1 MDPITPHAN
10 SISSTERPETVL
22 AAIPGW
28 QHARYRELQ
37 GGLTNRSLL
46 VESAGARAVLKIDS
60 APRSRPYNS
69 RDEEA
74 RVQSTAAGI
83 GIAARVLFADDTV
96 FMSEYQ
102 DGSVWTRESLDDEN
116 NLIALAAVLRRVH
129 SLPLTGRTYDA
140 LAAARLYGEHI
151 DDADP
156 EIVKRCISVVESMP
170 VPHNLCCC
178 HNDLVAQNIIATPEL
193 KLLDWEYACDND
205 PFFDLATVVAHH
217 ELNTTKADLLLEAYF
232 DGDGQR
238 WREQLIRQERLYD
251 ALHWL
256 WLAAF
261 HADEPALDGV
271 YERLK

>member
-1 MDPITPHAN
+1 M
-10 SISSTERPETVL
+10 L

-28 QHARYRELQ
+28 QHARYREL
-37 GGLTNRSLL
+37 
-46 VESAGARAVLKIDS
+46 VESDDGRAVLKIDS

-69 RDEEA
+69 RGEEA

-83 GIAARVLFADDTV
+83 GLAARVLFVDDTV
-96 FMSEYQ
+96 FMSEYEE
-102 DGSVWTRESLDDEN
+102 GSVWTRESLNEEN
-116 NLIALAAVLRRVH
+116 NLVALAGALRQVH
-129 SLPLTGRTYDA
+129 SLPLTGRIFDA
-140 LAAARLYGEHI
+140 RAAARLYSDRI

-156 EIVKRCISVVESMP
+156 EIVKRCLAVVEAMP
-170 VPHNLCCC
+170 APHNLCCC
-178 HNDLVAQNIIATPEL
+178 HNDLVAQNLIATPEL

-217 ELNTTKADLLLEAYF
+217 ELTTSQAELLLEAYF
-232 DGDGQR
+232 GDDCRR

-261 HADEPALDGV
+261 DVDEPSMDGI
-271 YERLK
+271 YERLT